1 MTGRFGFSSIL
12 ARWVLLGVFAPMLV
26 ACGGD
31 SSDLQAWM
39 EETRRNTAQKVD
51 PVPPPKQF
59 EPFRYAASE
68 QVDPFNVSRMKGV
81 APSVGRVAGT
91 LQPDTNRRREPLEAM
106 PLDSLKMVGNL
117 RQGTNTVA
125 LLQSETMLY
134 PVRVGNYVGQNFGQI
149 IRISD
154 NEVAIKE
161 LVQDAAGDWVQRDT
175 TLQLQTQE
183 PRR

>member
-1 MTGRFGFSSIL
+1 MTGSRPLPSRF
-12 ARWVLLGVFAPMLV
+12 ARWASFGVLAAMLA

-51 PVPPPKQF
+51 SVPPPKRF

-68 QVDPFNVSRMKGV
+68 QVDPFNLSRMKGV
-81 APSVGRVAGT
+81 ALSAGRVAGT

-117 RQGTNTVA
+117 RQGPNTVA
-125 LLQSETMLY
+125 LLQAETMLY